1 MRRLKRVY
9 VAGLF
14 AVLVIG
20 TAGLV
25 GRFVRVKI
33 QPVEPPA
40 APVTGGATE
49 SVSTFTLV
57 GHDPTGRKKWEV
69 QGQTADLLGE
79 MVHLSPVAAT
89 SYGDVTVHLT
99 AKRGQFHKSKQDV
112 HLEEEVVVTT
122 SDGAKMTTD
131 SLDWAA
137 EKGMSTTSDWVTVT
151 RPGMKVVGKGGVGF
165 PKLKRIRL
173 ERQITVILQGKE
185 GSRAGA
191 RDFSGLAA
199 GAAAGAVGSA
209 TTRPGAARNVEEVTR
224 VTCEGP
230 MEVDYG
236 RRKARFWRNVQV
248 RDAKGYILSDRMDV
262 TLDPAVNEI
271 QRATFWGH
279 VKIHRPPQ
287 MAAAN
292 RANYWK
298 TGGRVRLAG
307 HPRLVMVPQEGQVKE

>member
-1 MRRLKRVY
+1 MRRLKRVLW
-9 VAGLF
+9 AGFF
-14 AVLVIG
+14 AVFVIG
-20 TAGLV
+20 TAGGL
-25 GRFVRVKI
+25 GRWVKART
-33 QPVEPPA
+33 EAKTGPPA
-40 APVTGGATE
+40 SSLGPATE

-57 GHDPTGRKKWEV
+57 GHDPTGRKKWDV

-99 AKRGQFHKSKQDV
+99 AKRGQFHKTRQDV

-122 SDGAKMTTD
+122 SDGAKLTTN

-185 GSRAGA
+185 G
-191 RDFSGLAA
+191 L
-199 GAAAGAVGSA
+199 
-209 TTRPGAARNVEEVTR
+209 TR

-236 RRKARFWRNVQV
+236 RRKARFWRDVQV
-248 RDAKGYILSDRMDV
+248 RDGKGYILSDRMDV
-262 TLDPAVNEI
+262 ALDPAINEI